1 MMNNNNCFVYEAP
14 ATEIIYVEPC
24 NTFLTSAIEGSS
36 SESFEGSD
44 DNFDSIW

>member
-1 MMNNNNCFVYEAP
+1 MKSKNCLVYEAP
-14 ATEIIYVEPC
+14 MTEIIVLEPW
-24 NTFLTSAIEGSS
+24 NTFLNSAIEGSS